1 MTRLATDRGGFALP
15 AVILLMALL
24 TILLTSGL
32 SRARAER
39 QIARASEET
48 ASALTVAQSG
58 LQRYFG
64 TVTARPADGD
74 STRIN
79 VTGGYA
85 HVIVHLV
92 RRPADTTESTLYL
105 VRSSGFAITPD
116 SGAVPMARRTI
127 AQFAVW
133 DVPRIERPA
142 ALTAVGIV
150 RTQPP
155 MGDVRVSG
163 ADSCGVVAPI
173 PGLRAQQLVGPQQSN
188 LTLAGNPPLMDSET
202 WGTIRDSTHI
212 DWTATLS
219 GGLTPD
225 YTTFQVGDTAY
236 PLQLVSGN
244 LTISSA
250 ASGTG
255 LLIVG
260 GNLTVSSELVFSG
273 IVLVGGGI
281 EFEADTARIAGMV
294 IAGLNGGG
302 GPKVRVGGSADQ
314 GITVVYNSCAV
325 SRAMVPLAGLAP
337 LRNAWLDTWATY

>member
-1 MTRLATDRGGFALP
+1 
-15 AVILLMALL
+15 V
-24 TILLTSGL
+24 
-32 SRARAER
+32 
-39 QIARASEET
+39 
-48 ASALTVAQSG
+48 
-58 LQRYFG
+58 
-64 TVTARPADGD
+64 
-74 STRIN
+74 
-79 VTGGYA
+79 
-85 HVIVHLV
+85 
-92 RRPADTTESTLYL
+92 
-105 VRSSGFAITPD
+105 
-116 SGAVPMARRTI
+116 
-127 AQFAVW
+127 
-133 DVPRIERPA
+133 
-142 ALTAVGIV
+142 
-150 RTQPP
+150 
-155 MGDVRVSG
+155 
-163 ADSCGVVAPI
+163 
-173 PGLRAQQLVGPQQSN
+173 VGPQQSN